1 MKLLPRFLHSPA
13 LQLLAATGVM
23 VAGAWLIAL
32 WMVGIVLM
40 LAGAYLGL
48 DAVFRDTA
56 QAERSG
62 TVSARE
68 RWRRA
73 A

>member
-1 MKLLPRFLHSPA
+1 MRKLLRSPV
-13 LQLLAATGVM
+13 LQLLAATAVM
-23 VAGAWLIAL
+23 VVGAWLIAL

-40 LAGAYLGL
+40 CAGGL
-48 DAVFRDTA
+48 FGVDAVLRDTA
-56 QAERSG
+56 ASSRSG